1 MRIAKAGSVALVAL
15 LLAACSDDDDPVT
28 PVPPP
33 PPPPPTVTGAAG
45 FWNGTTS
52 ANRELRGAILDNG
65 QLWMFYGGVGA
76 PGSIAGFLQGS
87 GTETATTYTSSNTL
101 DFNLEGPSRQAATF
115 TSTYTA
121 KSTLNGSVTYP
132 VTNTTGTF
140 TTRYDSNYD
149 RPASLTAIAGTYA
162 GTGDGTTT
170 TTTISATGVI
180 SGSSSGGCRFT
191 GSTTPRTAGNVYDYS
206 ITFGAAPC
214 DLQNQTLRGV
224 ATLDAAGRTLVA
236 AGLDANRTAGF
247 VFFGTKAGT
256 ADSPTAKSTAFGGFT
271 GTVKG
276 EGLLILR

>member
-15 LLAACSDDDDPVT
+15 LLSACNSDDDTVT

-45 FWNGTTS
+45 VWNGSTS

-76 PGSIAGFLQGS
+76 PGSIAGFLQGTGS
-87 GTETATTYTSSNTL
+87 ETATTYTSRDTL
-101 DFNLEGPSRQAATF
+101 DFNLEGPSRQSATF
-115 TSTYTA
+115 TATYAA
-121 KSTLNGSVTYP
+121 KSTLNGSVNYP

-140 TTRYDSNYD
+140 TTRYDANYD
-149 RPASLTAIAGTYA
+149 RPATLAAIAGSYA
-162 GTGDGTTT
+162 GSADGTTT

-180 SGSSSGGCRFT
+180 SGSSTGGCRFT
-191 GSTTPRTAGNVYDYS
+191 GTTTPRTAGNVYDYS
-206 ITFGAAPC
+206 ITFGGAPC

-224 ATLDAAGRTLVA
+224 ATLDAAGRTLIA
-236 AGLDANRTAGF
+236 AGLDATRQAGF

-256 ADSPTAKSTAFGGFT
+256 ADAPTVKSTAFGEFT